1 MTMHLLP
8 VYFTSTKFSRKSRKR
23 KFTQKQQNA
32 QREHEK
38 FLKKMGVTG
47 VESNKGIHDIPD
59 YKENIRETAKTS
71 DSVPNNGSRK
81 QAQQYTG
88 TFIKGIATMHKSN
101 LVPVSKDGNPKDYAT
116 MRRN

>member
-38 FLKKMGVTG
+38 FLKKMGITG

-59 YKENIRETAKTS
+59 YKENIRSTAKTS
-71 DSVPNNGSRK
+71 DSVPDMVLVRELSNT
-81 QAQQYTG
+81 QAPLFKVLQQC
-88 TFIKGIATMHKSN
+88 IN
-101 LVPVSKDGNPKDYAT
+101 LILFRSLGRAIQKI
-116 MRRN
+116 MQQ